1 MLWSKNFN
9 KIFQNS
15 KRMPKTTFK
24 SILTSKNFPLGTGFV
39 LSENSNQQLFSFSEI
54 FNEEDEDE
62 GR

>member
-1 MLWSKNFN
+1 
-9 KIFQNS
+9 
-15 KRMPKTTFK
+15 MPKITFK